1 MEIVK
6 PYAQLWDSPN
16 DVLIVKCAQL
26 CYASEK
32 PPKDINTWLEEK
44 WRNGHKSIFRH
55 ATYYYA
61 IPCINVNEVLRSFFK
76 YNPYIGYYEN
86 NEFVFVSINGQTY
99 KETPFINHLNRYM
112 SNELGLLNLCN
123 TNKDRQEVIKILR
136 KTILVQTQIST
147 SRELNRTSPN
157 NICEQSTRFC
167 NFTQDKFNG
176 EVKICQPWWLNDEH
190 VGIENYNYLTAC
202 ENATNVYKELIN
214 SGLKPQD
221 ARGVLPLDTATK
233 VVYTYRIE
241 EWSHILDLRYYGKTG
256 KPHPNAKVSANQIRE
271 LLNATLP
278 KNDSFFIEGYEDKD
292 YFPELIEIC

>member
-1 MEIVK
+1 MELVK
-6 PYAQLWDSPN
+6 PYAELWNLPN
-16 DVLIVKCAQL
+16 DELIVKCAQL

-32 PPKDINTWLEEK
+32 PPKDINAWLEEK
-44 WRNGHKSIFRH
+44 WKNGHKSIFRH

-61 IPCINVNEVLRSFFK
+61 IPCINVNEILRNFFK

-86 NEFVFVSINGQTY
+86 DEFVFVSINGQTY

-123 TNKDRQEVIKILR
+123 TEKDKQEVTKIIR

-157 NICEQSTRFC
+157 NICEQSTRYC
-167 NFTQDKFNG
+167 NFTKEKFDG

-190 VGIENYNYLTAC
+190 VGIENYHYLTGC
-202 ENATNVYKELIN
+202 ETITNVYKELIN
-214 SGLKPQD
+214 CGMKPQD

-241 EWSHILDLRYYGKTG
+241 EWKHILELRYYGKTG
-256 KPHPNAKVSANQIRE
+256 KPHPNAKISANQIRE
-271 LLNATLP
+271 VLNCVLP
-278 KNDSFFIEGYEDKD
+278 KSEYANCSED
-292 YFPELIEIC
+292 YFPKANLTF